1 MMKKSKTKKTEKIQV
16 DFRLS
21 GIQFERFRA
30 AGGNE
35 VLLDELKKE
44 IEAIEASD
52 GSESNEATTK
62 NKNTCIMLEPET
74 VKRLDAACSKL
85 SAKTGS
91 KVFKASFVA
100 RVAERIST
108 ANAA

>member
-1 MMKKSKTKKTEKIQV
+1 MKKSKTKKTEKI

-21 GIQFERFRA
+21 SIQFERFRA

-52 GSESNEATTK
+52 SSESNEATTK
-62 NKNTCIMLEPET
+62 NKNTCIMLEPEM
-74 VKRLDAACSKL
+74 VKRLEIACSKL

-91 KVFKASFVA
+91 KVFKASLVA
-100 RVAERIST
+100 RVAERIS
-108 ANAA
+108 AAMAA

>member
-1 MMKKSKTKKTEKIQV
+1 MMKKSKTKKTEKI

-21 GIQFERFRA
+21 SIQFERFRA

-52 GSESNEATTK
+52 SSESNEATTK
-62 NKNTCIMLEPET
+62 NKNTCIMLEPEM
-74 VKRLDAACSKL
+74 VKRLEIACSKL

-91 KVFKASFVA
+91 KVFKASLVA
-100 RVAERIST
+100 RVAERIS
-108 ANAA
+108 AAMAA